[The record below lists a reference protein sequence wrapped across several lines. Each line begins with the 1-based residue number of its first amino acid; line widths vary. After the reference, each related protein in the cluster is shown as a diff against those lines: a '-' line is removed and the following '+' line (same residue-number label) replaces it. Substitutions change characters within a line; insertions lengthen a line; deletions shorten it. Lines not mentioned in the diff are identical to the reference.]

1 MNKCLVKRVN
11 KQNLMAPNNITFPI
25 IPRRT
30 LLKRIAELAEC
41 EGVEVYPVGG
51 FVRDWLLHRPV
62 TEIDFVVTG
71 DGPAFAKKVADMLG
85 IHPTKHTPKWP
96 VVFEQ
101 FGTAMLSYR
110 GTRLEFVGARKEAY
124 RTSSRKPVV
133 TPGTLEDDLK
143 RRDFTINALAMSIHR
158 TSFGQI
164 IDRFQGLDD
173 LKQKVLRTPAAPEI
187 AFSEDPL
194 RILRAI
200 RFATQL
206 NFGISRPTLEAM
218 SGMTNRLSIVSQERI
233 TEELRKI
240 LNAPKPSVGFKLMYV
255 TGVMEVVL
263 PELASCHGVETRG
276 EYGHKDVLEHTLR
289 VLDRVAELTD
299 ITAPAEPGIKQLD
312 GTLQLQPVT
321 KKREAILWAA
331 LFHDIAKPR
340 TKRFQPDTGYTFY
353 GHEDVGARMM
363 GGIGRTLRLPQ
374 DVIQPAQTIISLH
387 MRPIHLA
394 EDGVTDSAIRRLIV
408 DAGDDLNA
416 LLTLCRADITSGNPK
431 KIKRYVTAFNQL
443 VERLLLVLE
452 KDKLRAF
459 QSPVRGEEIMEI
471 TGLTPSPMVGR
482 LKKMIE
488 EAILDGQIPNEH
500 DAAREYLISIKD
512 QILASKNNQK
522 ISGEHT

>member
-1 MNKCLVKRVN
+1 MTPSSFPISTIPR
-11 KQNLMAPNNITFPI
+11 QNL
-25 IPRRT
+25 
-30 LLKRIAELAEC
+30 LKKIAELAEH

-51 FVRDWLLHRPV
+51 FVRDWLLNRNIV
-62 TEIDFVVTG
+62 EVDFVVTG
-71 DGPAFAKKVADMLG
+71 DAPVFAKKVAEALG
-85 IHPTKHTPKWP
+85 IRPTKHTPKWP

-110 GTRLEFVGARKEAY
+110 GLRLEFVGARKEAY

-133 TPGTLEDDLK
+133 TPGTLEDDLA
-143 RRDFTINALAMSIHR
+143 RRDFTINALAMSIHHN
-158 TSFGQI
+158 SFGQI

-173 LKQKVLRTPAAPEI
+173 LQQKLLRTPATPET

-218 SGMTNRLSIVSQERI
+218 SGMSNRLSIVSQERI

-240 LNAPKPSVGFKLMYV
+240 LTSEKPSVGFKLMYV

-263 PELASCHGVETRG
+263 PELASCHGVDTRG

-289 VLDRVAELTD
+289 VLDRVAELTN
-299 ITAPAEPGIKQLD
+299 ITAPLEPSIQQLENA
-312 GTLQLQPVT
+312 LQLQPVT
-321 KKREAILWAA
+321 EKRETILWAA
-331 LFHDIAKPR
+331 IFHDIAKPR
-340 TKRFQPDTGYTFY
+340 TKRFQPGTGYTFY
-353 GHEDVGARMM
+353 GHEDAGARMM
-363 GGIGRTLRLPQ
+363 GGIGRILRLPQ
-374 DVIQPAQTIISLH
+374 EVTQRAQTIINLH

-394 EDGVTDSAIRRLIV
+394 EEGVTDSAIRRIIV

-431 KIKRYVTAFNQL
+431 KIKRFVAAFDSL
-443 VERLLLVLE
+443 VERLILVLE

-471 TGLTPSPMVGR
+471 AGLTPGPMVGK

-488 EAILDGQIPNEH
+488 EAILDGHIPNDH
-500 DAAREYLISIKD
+500 DAAREYLLSIKD
-512 QILASKNNQK
+512 QVLGS
-522 ISGEHT
+522 